1 MVSINIPTG
10 NYTLRFPIAI
20 INEDPQ
26 QPLRYQ
32 NIDVPIYIKSYDI
45 SIFNLVL
52 TEPEPQTPI
61 EEPITEVPTTEIPT
75 TEEPTTEEPT
85 TEEPTTEEPTT
96 EVPTTEEPTTEIP
109 TIEIPLTE
117 SPVWNNSNSDLKVTN
132 DLSVSISPVNDI
144 FNNNFTSVA

>member
-1 MVSINIPTG
+1 M
-10 NYTLRFPIAI
+10 
-20 INEDPQ
+20 
-26 QPLRYQ
+26 RYQ